1 MSFPQWQANSGDGSD
16 GGGSDFEIDLV
27 TSDEEDGVPS
37 AAARAQPAK
46 LSAPSAKA
54 PAKKAARGKKA
65 DRPQVVFT
73 PHSPK

>member
-1 MSFPQWQANSGDGSD
+1 MSFPQWQANSGDGSN

-27 TSDEEDGVPS
+27 TSDEEDGVPL
-37 AAARAQPAK
+37 AARAKSAK